1 MSDRA
6 ARQPR
11 WMRQADAAK
20 EFGIPKTTLVTRIA
34 TGRYRSKTVHGV
46 RLVRR
51 EDVEQDANAA
61 AQAA

>member
-6 ARQPR
+6 ARQAA

-20 EFGIPKTTLVTRIA
+20 EFGIPKSTLATRIA
-34 TGRYRSKTVHGV
+34 TRRYRSKVVHGL
-46 RLVRR
+46 RLVSR
-51 EDVEQDANAA
+51 EDVEQDAA